1 MVLMPIQFPNK
12 ILNFRS
18 LCYIYRAALCNFA
31 ESVRPVSFDFSF
43 CVHEKTSPAFIHSS
57 LKPQRARMSLISA
70 QNLFPKRLSVII
82 LVFFFVTKSLV
93 IGQKMNYEMCANSLP
108 RPGPTQGPEYDCLPR
123 DVLVKLDLPAGSSH
137 VAPDH
142 VTVKRCGGSCH
153 FDR

>member
-1 MVLMPIQFPNK
+1 MTLQFPNG

-18 LCYIYRAALCNFA
+18 LCYIYRAALCSLPNLCAQFRLI
-31 ESVRPVSFDFSF
+31 SVFVYMK
-43 CVHEKTSPAFIHSS
+43 KTSPAFIHSS
-57 LKPQRARMSLISA
+57 VKPQRARMSLISV
-70 QNLFPKRLSVII
+70 QNLFPKRLSVTI
-82 LVFFFVTKSLV
+82 LVFFFVIKSLV